1 MSDYR
6 ILSPEDPL
14 LNRLCDDL
22 LSMAGDLD
30 TEDAWP
36 RKQLELCG
44 QVGLFEWFLPKDLG
58 GQGWSDVDVVR
69 GYLKLSEACLTTTF
83 VLTQLTS
90 ACRRIAASETDSVKE
105 RFIPDLLTGN
115 ELATL
120 GISHLTTS
128 RRHLARPVL
137 LAEEGEGGYMLDGYI
152 PWVTGAPFAQ
162 YVVTGAGLE
171 DGRQILTLLPL
182 NIPGVSIP
190 PTHPLVG
197 LSASRTGE
205 IRLDKVKVDREWL
218 LAGPIEEVLKTGRGG
233 QSGGV
238 QTSTLAVGLASACI
252 AFLEQE
258 AQRRDNLV
266 VPAEALRREQTEM
279 VKHLLASAAGDP
291 SPSTEAIRTQANS
304 LVLRAS
310 QASLAA
316 AKGAGYVA
324 SHPVGRWCR
333 EALFFLVWS
342 CPQPVAAANLCEL
355 AGV

>member
-1 MSDYR
+1 MSDHR
-6 ILSPEDPL
+6 ILSPEDPGL
-14 LNRLCDDL
+14 IRLCDEL
-22 LSMAGDLD
+22 LSLTGDLD
-30 TEDAWP
+30 ANDAWP
-36 RKQLELCG
+36 RRQLELCG
-44 QVGLFEWFLPKDLG
+44 QFGVFEWFLPKALG
-58 GQGWSDVDVVR
+58 GQEWNDVDVVR
-69 GYLKLSEACLTTTF
+69 GYLKLSESCLTTTF
-83 VLTQLTS
+83 VLTQLTG
-90 ACRRIAASETDSVKE
+90 ACRRIAASETDLVKE
-105 RFIPDLLTGN
+105 RLIPDLLTGN
-115 ELATL
+115 QFATL

-137 LAEEGEGGYMLDGYI
+137 LAEEEEGGFTLYGYI
-152 PWVTGAPFAQ
+152 PWVTGVPFAQ
-162 YVVTGAGLE
+162 HVVTGAGLE
-171 DGRQILTLLPL
+171 DGRQILIVVPL
-182 NIPGVSIP
+182 NLPGVSIP

-197 LSASRTGE
+197 LTASRTGE

-218 LAGPIEEVLKTGRGG
+218 LAGPVEEVLKTGRGV

-252 AFLEQE
+252 AYIEQE

-266 VPAEALRREQTEM
+266 VPAEALRREQTEL
-279 VKHLLASAAGDP
+279 VKNLLASAAGDATP
-291 SPSTEAIRTQANS
+291 TTEAIRTQANS

-355 AGV
+355 AGI